1 MKRFLCILIL
11 LAIPCM
17 AIAGTEERVA
27 PPQDQAAWYVSVF
40 GDPADV
46 KFQQLKGWFK
56 THEGL
61 KSLRDQV
68 HYNEYSSNQLRFKRY
83 EDSLPG
89 LPCVRMQNEKG
100 QVKSEFWADNIPI
113 TSEDLYQAMRSDLQ
127 NKAEGCLFGK
137 RRRRACPN
145 RNPPVAP
152 IPVLP
157 PPTTPPVGP
166 PVLPPEPVEPVEPE
180 VPGFPWILAVLST
193 LIGAGVGVAQG
204 YRKEREDSAA
214 PSVTKL

>member
-1 MKRFLCILIL
+1 MKRFLWILIL
-11 LAIPCM
+11 LAIPYM
-17 AIAGTEERVA
+17 VFAGTEERVS

-40 GDPADV
+40 GDPADS

-68 HYNEYSSNQLRFKRY
+68 HYNEYSSDQLRFKRY
-83 EDSLPG
+83 ADSLPG
-89 LPCVRMQNEKG
+89 LPCVRMQNERG

-113 TSEDLYQAMRSDLQ
+113 TSDGLYKAMRADLQ

-137 RRRRACPN
+137 RRRRGCPTPSPT
-145 RNPPVAP
+145 PPVAP
-152 IPVLP
+152 PVAP
-157 PPTTPPVGP
+157 PPATPPVGP
-166 PVLPPEPVEPVEPE
+166 PVLPPDPVEPE
-180 VPGFPWILAVLST
+180 PEKFGFPWILAVLSI
-193 LIGAGVGVAQG
+193 LSGAGIGLAQG

-214 PSVTKL
+214 PGVNKL

>member
-1 MKRFLCILIL
+1 MKRFLMILIL

-27 PPQDQAAWYVSVF
+27 PPQDQGAWYVSVF
-40 GDPADV
+40 GNPTDAQ
-46 KFQQLKGWFK
+46 FQQVKGWFK

-68 HYNEYSSNQLRFKRY
+68 HYNEYSSDQLRFKRY
-83 EDSLPG
+83 EGSLPG

-100 QVKSEFWADNIPI
+100 QVKSECWADNIPI
-113 TSEDLYQAMRSDLQ
+113 TSETLYRAMRSDLQ

-137 RRRRACPN
+137 RRRKSCPN
-145 RNPPVAP
+145 RNPPAP
-152 IPVLP
+152 TP
-157 PPTTPPVGP
+157 PPIAPPPAAPPVGP
-166 PVLPPEPVEPVEPE
+166 PVLPPDPVDEK
-180 VPGFPWILAVLST
+180 PGFPWILAVLST

-204 YRKEREDSAA
+204 YRKEREDSVA
-214 PSVTKL
+214 PSITKL